1 MTLPKE
7 DKIVSH
13 DVTFLLSQP
22 TTKLAI
28 QEHPKIPS
36 QYGEISQIGEGRGEQ
51 IVECIS
57 LAGDYI

>member
-1 MTLPKE
+1 MTLLKE

-22 TTKLAI
+22 TKLAV
-28 QEHPKIPS
+28 QEHPKIPL
-36 QYGEISQIGEGRGEQ
+36 QDGEISQIGEGRGEK
-51 IVECIS
+51 IVEYIS